1 MKKNHLLKAMVLVTI
16 ITFSWSNIL
25 LGNNN
30 LWPFLRYA
38 SPEVLRVPLK
48 YDIKYGK
55 RRTIVSEEHR
65 LEALRQAEEK
75 INRFWKITLGDEE
88 IKKIIDSFEENSNKL
103 QVFLDRF
110 NKEKPLS
117 INAKDV
123 HSIIDL
129 LEISDDEI
137 EELGIG
143 DIIKGDKVIIG
154 ELVKPFGGMDGFLK
168 RIEVK
173 LAEWKSMF
181 ETGKEIYSEKPEA
194 IIKDIFGIKAVSIVG
209 SSVSGKDGRPNL
221 GISQNFT
228 DESDIDAVYL
238 YVWDVFNKIPQKEKD
253 TIGKIIDNFLGCAE
267 VNNCKH
273 KINFL
278 RRSWEEFR
286 GLYNYNKDRFVDE
299 SRIYKILGDS
309 FAIQYC
315 CGKLVIDDPDYSLKG
330 IFDEIKE
337 RCGKKEHL
345 FWLVENGIK
354 DINGLEKDIQ
364 LLKDPAQFNDYNA
377 TCVNRFLTVSS
388 FLHLVICDIEI
399 SRSVNIG
406 DRMIPL
412 KRQMAERPDL
422 YEMALKIIG
431 ADYLDKPI
439 TSEEIEMLENSGIEN
454 TSKNIEWLRI
464 KKLRKD
470 VDRIYTY
477 LIEEV
482 KPIRSWGEN
491 YNTHFWWN
499 SYERK
504 TAWLRSFDRAIAEG
518 YYKEAV
524 WMLLRTAIGCYTLI
538 SYQQDKGQYEEIE
551 NIYHSILER
560 FGYLDKDTVNKR
572 IEESE
577 IFLNESIKMIM
588 QYVGISRNLPV
599 VLQENARLCL

>member
-1 MKKNHLLKAMVLVTI
+1 MEKNHLLKTMVLVTI
-16 ITFSWSNIL
+16 ITFLWSNIL
-25 LGNNN
+25 LGNDTCR
-30 LWPFLRYA
+30 LFA
-38 SPEVLRVPLK
+38 STEVLRVPLK

-55 RRTIVSEEHR
+55 KRIIVSEEHR

-88 IKKIIDSFEENSNKL
+88 IKKIIDSFEKNSNKL

-267 VNNCKH
+267 VDNCRH

-278 RRSWEEFR
+278 RRSWEEFI
-286 GLYNYNKDRFVDE
+286 GLYNYDKGRFVDE

-315 CGKLVIDDPDYSLKG
+315 CGKLVIDDPVYSLKG

-354 DINGLEKDIQ
+354 DINDLEKGMQ
-364 LLKDPAQFNDYNA
+364 LLKDPSQFENYST
-377 TCVNRFLTVSS
+377 TCISKILAVPS
-388 FLHLVICDIEI
+388 FVHLVLCDIEI

-406 DRMIPL
+406 DRMTVL
-412 KRQMAERPDL
+412 RRQMAERPDL
-422 YEMALKIIG
+422 YEMGLKIIG
-431 ADYLDKPI
+431 TGYLDEPI
-439 TSEEIEMLENSGIEN
+439 ASEEIEMLDNSGIEN
-454 TSKNIEWLRI
+454 TSKNIEWLRVR
-464 KKLRKD
+464 KLRKD
-470 VDRIYTY
+470 VDRIYAY

-504 TAWLRSFDRAIAEG
+504 TAWFRSFDRAIDEG
-518 YYKEAV
+518 SYKEAV
-524 WMLLRTAIGCYTLI
+524 WMLLRTAQSCYTLI

-551 NIYHSILER
+551 NIYRSISKR
-560 FGYLDKDTVNKR
+560 FGYLDKDTINKR
-572 IEESE
+572 IKDSE
-577 IFLNESIKMIM
+577 IFLEESKEMIR